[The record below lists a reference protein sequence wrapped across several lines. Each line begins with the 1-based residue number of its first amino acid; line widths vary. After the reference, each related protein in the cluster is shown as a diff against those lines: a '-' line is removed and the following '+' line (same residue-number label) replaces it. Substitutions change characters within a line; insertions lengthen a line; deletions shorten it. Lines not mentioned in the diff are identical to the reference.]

1 MRPCPSHLSPV
12 HVISSDYFRF
22 SSFISL
28 ARSAENDSSTKT
40 EGPIRPWSSLL
51 IRDYRLL
58 WIASVLSSLA
68 GQIRNVATLYQVYDI
83 SGSAFKLGLTGFLE
97 TLPFIVFGLFAG
109 AVADAFDRK
118 RLLVATISLQ
128 MVPNLILGVLTLT
141 GVTQVWHIYALG
153 LLGAFVE
160 VFNWPARAA
169 LIPRLV
175 PPVLLMNAM
184 VVNTMILQTS
194 FLIGPAIGGFLIDRG
209 GLSTA
214 YFASTLLFVPAAIAI
229 VSVRASGTIEGERR
243 RVNFR
248 SIVEGIEFIWIQRII
263 LSLFLLDF
271 AVVLVGFYRPI
282 LPIFAADVFKTGA
295 SGLGVLYAAPS
306 AGSLLGTTALLMAG
320 DVKRKGVLV
329 IIAAIFFAS
338 ALALLGISYQFWMA
352 VGAVALLGFTDS
364 ISVAIRRTVVQLLAP
379 DGMLGR
385 AASLITVFA
394 QTTNGLGA
402 LLAGIAAQY
411 FGAPNAL
418 LIGSSLCFVMIFGI
432 CSVIPQLWRYRSP

>member
-1 MRPCPSHLSPV
+1 MANSGEIGSNPDQEQS
-12 HVISSDYFRF
+12 
-22 SSFISL
+22 
-28 ARSAENDSSTKT
+28 
-40 EGPIRPWSSLL
+40 IRPWSSLA

-68 GQIRNVATLYQVYDI
+68 GQIRNVSTLYQVYDI

-97 TLPFIVFGLFAG
+97 TLPFIIFGLYAG

-118 RLLVATISLQ
+118 KLLMLTISLQ
-128 MVPNLILGVLTLT
+128 LVPNLLLGILTLT
-141 GVTQVWHIYALG
+141 GSIQVWHIYTLG

-175 PPVLLMNAM
+175 PPRLLMNAM

-194 FLIGPAIGGFLIDRG
+194 FLVGPAIGGFLIDQT
-209 GLSTA
+209 GLATA
-214 YFASTLLFVPAAIAI
+214 YFASTLLFLPAILAIF
-229 VSVRASGTIEGERR
+229 SLRTSGKIEGARR
-243 RVNFR
+243 HVNLR
-248 SIVEGIEFIWIQRII
+248 SIVEGIEFLWIQRII

-295 SGLGVLYAAPS
+295 VGLGLLYAAPS
-306 AGSLLGTTALLMAG
+306 LGSLLGSTALLMAG
-320 DVKRKGVLV
+320 DVRRKGVLV
-329 IIAAIFFAS
+329 IVAALIFAAS
-338 ALALLGISYQFWMA
+338 LALLGISYSFWMA
-352 VGAVALLGFTDS
+352 ILAVLILGFTDS

-402 LLAGIAAQY
+402 LLAGVAAEY
-411 FGAPNAL
+411 WGAPNAL
-418 LIGSSLCFVMIFGI
+418 LVGSSLCFLMIFGI
-432 CSVIPQLWRYRSP
+432 CMAIPQLWRYRS

>member
-1 MRPCPSHLSPV
+1 M
-12 HVISSDYFRF
+12 
-22 SSFISL
+22 
-28 ARSAENDSSTKT
+28 
-40 EGPIRPWSSLL
+40 
-51 IRDYRLL
+51 
-58 WIASVLSSLA
+58 LSSLA

-97 TLPFIVFGLFAG
+97 TLPFIIFGLYAG

-118 RLLVATISLQ
+118 KMLVATISLQ
-128 MVPNLILGVLTLT
+128 IVPNLVLGILTLT
-141 GVTQVWHIYALG
+141 GATQVWHIYALG
-153 LLGAFVE
+153 LVGAFVE

-169 LIPRLV
+169 MIPRLV
-175 PPVLLMNAM
+175 PQSLLMNAM

-194 FLIGPAIGGFLIDRG
+194 FLVGPAIGGFLIDQG
-209 GLSTA
+209 GLATA

-229 VSVRASGTIEGERR
+229 VSVKASGKIEGARR
-243 RVNFR
+243 RVNFK
-248 SIVEGIEFIWIQRII
+248 SIIEGIEFIWIQRII

-295 SGLGVLYAAPS
+295 AGLGLLYAAPS
-306 AGSLLGTTALLMAG
+306 AGSLLGTTVLLMAG
-320 DVKRKGVLV
+320 DVQRKGVLV
-329 IIAAIFFAS
+329 IVAALFFA
-338 ALALLGISYQFWMA
+338 AGLALLGISQWFWMA
-352 VGAVALLGFTDS
+352 VGAVLLLGFADS

-402 LLAGIAAQY
+402 LLAGITAQY
-411 FGAPNAL
+411 MGASNAL
-418 LIGSSLCFVMIFGI
+418 LVGSALCFVMILGI
-432 CSVIPQLWRYRSP
+432 CLAIPQLWRYRS

>member
-1 MRPCPSHLSPV
+1 LANSEGIDPSP
-12 HVISSDYFRF
+12 DPQ
-22 SSFISL
+22 
-28 ARSAENDSSTKT
+28 T
-40 EGPIRPWSSLL
+40 PIRPWSSLL

-68 GQIRNVATLYQVYDI
+68 GQIRNIATLYQVYDI

-97 TLPFIVFGLFAG
+97 TLPFILFGLFAG

-118 RLLVATISLQ
+118 KLLIATISLQ
-128 MVPNLILGVLTLT
+128 IVPNMLLGILTFT
-141 GVTQVWHIYALG
+141 GVIQVWHIYTLG

-160 VFNWPARAA
+160 VFNWPARSA

-175 PPVLLMNAM
+175 PAPLLMNAM

-194 FLIGPAIGGFLIDRG
+194 FLVGPAIGGFLIDRG
-209 GLSTA
+209 GLALA
-214 YFASTLLFVPAAIAI
+214 YFFSTLLFVPAVFAIL
-229 VSVRASGTIEGERR
+229 SLRTSGKIEGPRR
-243 RVNFR
+243 KVNLR

-282 LPIFAADVFKTGA
+282 LPIFAADVFQSGA
-295 SGLGVLYAAPS
+295 SGLGLLYAAPS
-306 AGSLLGTTALLMAG
+306 AGSLLGSTVLLMAG
-320 DVKRKGVLV
+320 DVPRKGVLV
-329 IIAAIFFAS
+329 IVAALCFAGS
-338 ALALLGISYQFWMA
+338 LALLGVSQWFWMA
-352 VGAVALLGFTDS
+352 VVAVLILGFTDS

-402 LLAGIAAQY
+402 LLAGIAAEY
-411 FGAPNAL
+411 LGAPNAL
-418 LIGSSLCFVMIFGI
+418 LIGSGLCFLMIFGI
-432 CSVIPQLWRYRSP
+432 CIAIPQLWRYRS

>member
-1 MRPCPSHLSPV
+1 MANPV
-12 HVISSDYFRF
+12 EKNSS
-22 SSFISL
+22 
-28 ARSAENDSSTKT
+28 AND
-40 EGPIRPWSSLL
+40 ELRIRPWSSLL
-51 IRDYRLL
+51 FRDYRLL

-97 TLPFIVFGLFAG
+97 TLPYIIFGLYAG

-118 RLLVATISLQ
+118 KLLVATISLQ
-128 MVPNLILGVLTLT
+128 IVPNLLLGLLTLT
-141 GVTQVWHIYALG
+141 GSIQVWHIYALG
-153 LLGAFVE
+153 LLGSFVE

-175 PPVLLMNAM
+175 PPALLMNAM

-194 FLIGPAIGGFLIDRG
+194 FLVGPAIGGFLIDQG
-209 GLSTA
+209 GLTIA

-229 VSVRASGTIEGERR
+229 VSVKASGKIGGKRR
-243 RVNFR
+243 RVNLR

-295 SGLGVLYAAPS
+295 SGLGLLYAAPS
-306 AGSLLGTTALLMAG
+306 AGSLLGTVALLMAG
-320 DVKRKGVLV
+320 NVKRKGVLV
-329 IIAAIFFAS
+329 VVAALFFAG
-338 ALALLGISYQFWMA
+338 ALALLGIAYQFWMA
-352 VGAVALLGFTDS
+352 VAAVMILGFADS

-385 AASLITVFA
+385 AASLITVSA

-402 LLAGIAAQY
+402 LLVGIAAEAW
-411 FGAPNAL
+411 GAPNAL
-418 LIGSSLCFVMIFGI
+418 LIGSGLCFLMICGI
-432 CSVIPQLWRYRSP
+432 CLAIPQLWRYES

>member
-1 MRPCPSHLSPV
+1 MANSGEIGPNPEH
-12 HVISSDYFRF
+12 
-22 SSFISL
+22 
-28 ARSAENDSSTKT
+28 EQ
-40 EGPIRPWSSLL
+40 PIRPWSSLA

-58 WIASVLSSLA
+58 WIASVLASLA

-97 TLPFIVFGLFAG
+97 TLPFIIFGLYAG

-118 RLLVATISLQ
+118 KLLMITMSLQ
-128 MVPNLILGVLTLT
+128 LVPNLFLGMLTLT
-141 GVTQVWHIYALG
+141 GSIQVWHIYTFG
-153 LLGAFVE
+153 LLGAFIE

-175 PPVLLMNAM
+175 PPRMLMNAM

-194 FLIGPAIGGFLIDRG
+194 FLVGPAIGGFLIDQQ
-209 GLSTA
+209 GLATTYFVSTM
-214 YFASTLLFVPAAIAI
+214 LFVPAALALFSIRTSGKIAGPRR
-229 VSVRASGTIEGERR
+229 SV
-243 RVNFR
+243 NLR
-248 SIVEGIEFIWIQRII
+248 SIVEGIEFLWIQRII

-295 SGLGVLYAAPS
+295 SGLGLLYAAPA
-306 AGSLLGTTALLMAG
+306 AGSLLGSTALLMAG
-320 DVKRKGVLV
+320 DVPRKGVLV
-329 IIAAIFFAS
+329 IVAALCFAAS
-338 ALALLGISYQFWMA
+338 LAFLGVSQSFWMA
-352 VGAVALLGFTDS
+352 VIAVLILGVTDS

-402 LLAGIAAQY
+402 LLAGIAAEY
-411 FGAPNAL
+411 WGAPNAL
-418 LIGSSLCFVMIFGI
+418 LIGSGLCFLMILGI
-432 CSVIPQLWRYRSP
+432 CIAIPQLWRYRS

>member
-1 MRPCPSHLSPV
+1 
-12 HVISSDYFRF
+12 
-22 SSFISL
+22 
-28 ARSAENDSSTKT
+28 
-40 EGPIRPWSSLL
+40 
-51 IRDYRLL
+51 L

-68 GQIRNVATLYQVYDI
+68 GQIRNVATLYQVYNI

-97 TLPFIVFGLFAG
+97 TLPFIIFGLYAG

-118 RLLVATISLQ
+118 KMLVATISLQ
-128 MVPNLILGVLTLT
+128 IVPNLVLGILTLT
-141 GVTQVWHIYALG
+141 GATQVWHIYALG
-153 LLGAFVE
+153 LVGAFVE

-169 LIPRLV
+169 MIPRLV
-175 PPVLLMNAM
+175 PQSLLMNAM

-194 FLIGPAIGGFLIDRG
+194 FLVGPAIGGFLIDQV
-209 GLSTA
+209 GLATA

-229 VSVRASGTIEGERR
+229 LSVKASGKIEGARR
-243 RVNFR
+243 RVNFK
-248 SIVEGIEFIWIQRII
+248 SIIEGIEFIWIQRII

-295 SGLGVLYAAPS
+295 AGLGLLYAAPS

-320 DVKRKGVLV
+320 DVQRKGVLV
-329 IIAAIFFAS
+329 IVAALFFA
-338 ALALLGISYQFWMA
+338 AGLALLGISQWFWMA
-352 VGAVALLGFTDS
+352 VVAVLLLGFADS

-402 LLAGIAAQY
+402 LLAGITAQY
-411 FGAPNAL
+411 MGASNAL
-418 LIGSSLCFVMIFGI
+418 LVGSALCFVMILGI
-432 CSVIPQLWRYRSP
+432 CLAIPQLWRYRS

>member
-1 MRPCPSHLSPV
+1 MANSVEINSGPHQ
-12 HVISSDYFRF
+12 HQ
-22 SSFISL
+22 
-28 ARSAENDSSTKT
+28 
-40 EGPIRPWSSLL
+40 PIRPWSSLL

-58 WIASVLSSLA
+58 WLASVLSSLA
-68 GQIRNVATLYQVYDI
+68 GQIRNVSTLYQVYDI

-97 TLPFIVFGLFAG
+97 TLPFIIFGLFAG

-118 RLLVATISLQ
+118 KLLVATITLQ
-128 MVPNLILGVLTLT
+128 IVPNLALGILTLA
-141 GVTQVWHIYALG
+141 GITQVWHIYALG

-175 PPVLLMNAM
+175 PQNLLMNAM

-194 FLIGPAIGGFLIDRG
+194 FLVGPAIGGFLIDRG
-209 GLSTA
+209 GLATA

-229 VSVRASGTIEGERR
+229 VSVRTSGKIEGARR
-243 RVNFR
+243 RVNLK

-295 SGLGVLYAAPS
+295 SGLGLLYAAPS

-320 DVKRKGVLV
+320 DVNRKGVLV
-329 IIAAIFFAS
+329 IIAALFFAGG
-338 ALALLGISYQFWMA
+338 LAFLGISQWFGMA
-352 VGAVALLGFTDS
+352 VVAVLILGFADS

-411 FGAPNAL
+411 MGAPNAL
-418 LIGSSLCFVMIFGI
+418 LLGSALCFIMILGI
-432 CSVIPQLWRYRSP
+432 CVAIPQLWRYRS

>member
-1 MRPCPSHLSPV
+1 M
-12 HVISSDYFRF
+12 
-22 SSFISL
+22 
-28 ARSAENDSSTKT
+28 
-40 EGPIRPWSSLL
+40 
-51 IRDYRLL
+51 
-58 WIASVLSSLA
+58 LSSLA

-118 RLLVATISLQ
+118 KMLVMTISLQ
-128 MVPNLILGVLTLT
+128 IVPNMILGILTLS
-141 GVTQVWHIYALG
+141 GVTQVWHIYTLG
-153 LLGAFVE
+153 LVGAFVE

-175 PPVLLMNAM
+175 PQSLLMNAM

-194 FLIGPAIGGFLIDRG
+194 FLVGPAIGGFLIDHG
-209 GLSTA
+209 GLATA
-214 YFASTLLFVPAAIAI
+214 YFSSTLLFVPAAIAI
-229 VSVRASGTIEGERR
+229 LSVRTSGKIDGPRR
-243 RVNFR
+243 QVNLK

-295 SGLGVLYAAPS
+295 SGLGLLYAAPS

-329 IIAAIFFAS
+329 IIAALFFAA
-338 ALALLGISYQFWMA
+338 ALALLGMSHWFTMALISVMI
-352 VGAVALLGFTDS
+352 LGFADS

-402 LLAGIAAQY
+402 LLAGVAAEY
-411 FGAPNAL
+411 FGASNAL
-418 LIGSSLCFVMIFGI
+418 LIGSGLCFVMILAI
-432 CSVIPQLWRYRSP
+432 CVTIPQLWRYRS

>member
-1 MRPCPSHLSPV
+1 
-12 HVISSDYFRF
+12 
-22 SSFISL
+22 
-28 ARSAENDSSTKT
+28 
-40 EGPIRPWSSLL
+40 
-51 IRDYRLL
+51 L

-97 TLPFIVFGLFAG
+97 TLPFIIFGLYAG

-118 RLLVATISLQ
+118 KMLVATISLQ
-128 MVPNLILGVLTLT
+128 IVPNLVLGILTLT
-141 GVTQVWHIYALG
+141 GATQVWHIYALG
-153 LLGAFVE
+153 LVGAFVE

-169 LIPRLV
+169 MIPRLV
-175 PPVLLMNAM
+175 PQSLLMNAM

-194 FLIGPAIGGFLIDRG
+194 FLVGPAIGGFLIDQV
-209 GLSTA
+209 GLATA

-229 VSVRASGTIEGERR
+229 VSVKASGKIEGARR
-243 RVNFR
+243 RVNFK
-248 SIVEGIEFIWIQRII
+248 SIIEGIEFIWIQRII

-295 SGLGVLYAAPS
+295 AGLGLLYAAPS
-306 AGSLLGTTALLMAG
+306 AGSLLGTTVLLMAG
-320 DVKRKGVLV
+320 DVQRKGVLV
-329 IIAAIFFAS
+329 IVAALFFA
-338 ALALLGISYQFWMA
+338 AGLALLGSSQWFWMA
-352 VGAVALLGFTDS
+352 VVAVLLLGFADS

-402 LLAGIAAQY
+402 LLAGITAQY
-411 FGAPNAL
+411 MGASNAL
-418 LIGSSLCFVMIFGI
+418 LVGSALCFVMILGI
-432 CSVIPQLWRYRSP
+432 CLAIPQLWRYRS

>member
-1 MRPCPSHLSPV
+1 LAT
-12 HVISSDYFRF
+12 SSEIN
-22 SSFISL
+22 SSSNQ
-28 ARSAENDSSTKT
+28 EQ
-40 EGPIRPWSSLL
+40 PIRPWSSLL

-97 TLPFIVFGLFAG
+97 TLPFIIFGLYAG

-118 RLLVATISLQ
+118 KLLIATISLQ
-128 MVPNLILGVLTLT
+128 IVPNLALGILTLT
-141 GVTQVWHIYALG
+141 GTTQVWHIYALG
-153 LLGAFVE
+153 LAGAFVE

-169 LIPRLV
+169 MIPRLV
-175 PPVLLMNAM
+175 PQSLLMNAM

-194 FLIGPAIGGFLIDRG
+194 FLVGPAIGGFLIDQG
-209 GLSTA
+209 GLATA

-229 VSVRASGTIEGERR
+229 LSVKTSGKIEGARR
-243 RVNFR
+243 RVNFK
-248 SIVEGIEFIWIQRII
+248 SIIEGIEFIWIQRII

-295 SGLGVLYAAPS
+295 SGLGLLYAAPS
-306 AGSLLGTTALLMAG
+306 AGSLLGTTVLLMAG
-320 DVKRKGVLV
+320 DVQRKGVLV
-329 IIAAIFFAS
+329 IIAALFFA
-338 ALALLGISYQFWMA
+338 AGLALLGISQWFWMA
-352 VGAVALLGFTDS
+352 VVAVLILGFADS

-402 LLAGIAAQY
+402 LLAGITAQY
-411 FGAPNAL
+411 MGASNAL
-418 LIGSSLCFVMIFGI
+418 LVGSALCFVMILGI
-432 CSVIPQLWRYRSP
+432 CLAIPQLWRYRS

>member
-1 MRPCPSHLSPV
+1 M
-12 HVISSDYFRF
+12 
-22 SSFISL
+22 
-28 ARSAENDSSTKT
+28 
-40 EGPIRPWSSLL
+40 
-51 IRDYRLL
+51 
-58 WIASVLSSLA
+58 LSSLA

-97 TLPFIVFGLFAG
+97 TLPFIIFGLYAG

-118 RLLVATISLQ
+118 KLLVATISLQ
-128 MVPNLILGVLTLT
+128 IVPNLVLGILTLT
-141 GVTQVWHIYALG
+141 GATQVWHIYALG
-153 LLGAFVE
+153 LVGAFVE

-169 LIPRLV
+169 MIPRLV
-175 PPVLLMNAM
+175 PQSLLMNAM

-194 FLIGPAIGGFLIDRG
+194 FLVGPAIGGFLIDQV
-209 GLSTA
+209 GLATA

-229 VSVRASGTIEGERR
+229 LSVKASGKIEGVRR
-243 RVNFR
+243 RVNFK
-248 SIVEGIEFIWIQRII
+248 SIIEGIEFIWIQRII

-295 SGLGVLYAAPS
+295 AGLGLLYAAPS
-306 AGSLLGTTALLMAG
+306 AGSLLGTTVLLMAG
-320 DVKRKGVLV
+320 DVQRKGVLV
-329 IIAAIFFAS
+329 IVAALFFA
-338 ALALLGISYQFWMA
+338 AGLALLGISQWFWMA
-352 VGAVALLGFTDS
+352 VVAVLLLGFADS

-402 LLAGIAAQY
+402 LLAGITAQY
-411 FGAPNAL
+411 MGASNAL
-418 LIGSSLCFVMIFGI
+418 LVGSALCFVMILGI
-432 CSVIPQLWRYRSP
+432 CLAIPQLWRYRS

>member
-1 MRPCPSHLSPV
+1 MANSVEIGPSP
-12 HVISSDYFRF
+12 DPQP
-22 SSFISL
+22 
-28 ARSAENDSSTKT
+28 
-40 EGPIRPWSSLL
+40 PIRPWSSLL

-97 TLPFIVFGLFAG
+97 TLPFILFGLFAG

-118 RLLVATISLQ
+118 KLLIATISLQ
-128 MVPNLILGVLTLT
+128 IVPNTLLGILTFT
-141 GVTQVWHIYALG
+141 GSIQVWHIYTLG

-160 VFNWPARAA
+160 VFNWPARSA

-175 PPVLLMNAM
+175 PSSLLMNAM

-194 FLIGPAIGGFLIDRG
+194 FLVGPAIGGFLIDRG
-209 GLSTA
+209 GLAIA
-214 YFASTLLFVPAAIAI
+214 YFSSTLLFVPAVFAIL
-229 VSVRASGTIEGERR
+229 SLRASGKIEGPRR
-243 RVNFR
+243 QVNLK
-248 SIVEGIEFIWIQRII
+248 SIVEGIEFIWVQRII

-295 SGLGVLYAAPS
+295 SGLGLLYAAPS
-306 AGSLLGTTALLMAG
+306 AGSLLGSTALLMAG
-320 DVKRKGVLV
+320 DVPRKGVLV
-329 IIAAIFFAS
+329 IIAALCFAS
-338 ALALLGISYQFWMA
+338 SLALLGLAQWFWMA
-352 VGAVALLGFTDS
+352 VVAVLLLGFTDS

-402 LLAGIAAQY
+402 LLAGVAAEY
-411 FGAPNAL
+411 LGAPNAL
-418 LIGSSLCFVMIFGI
+418 LIGSGLCFLMIFTI
-432 CSVIPQLWRYRSP
+432 CIAIPQLWRYQS

>member
-1 MRPCPSHLSPV
+1 MEPNQPA
-12 HVISSDYFRF
+12 DQ
-22 SSFISL
+22 
-28 ARSAENDSSTKT
+28 
-40 EGPIRPWSSLL
+40 PIRPWSALL
-51 IRDYRLL
+51 IRDYRFL

-109 AVADAFDRK
+109 AVADAFNRK
-118 RLLVATISLQ
+118 KLLVSSITLQ
-128 MVPNLILGVLTLT
+128 MLPNFLLGILTLT
-141 GVTQVWHIYALG
+141 GITQVWHIYALG
-153 LLGAFVE
+153 LLSALIE

-175 PPVLLMNAM
+175 PQALLLNAM

-194 FLIGPAIGGFLIDRG
+194 FLVGPAIGGFLIEHG
-209 GLSTA
+209 GLTTA
-214 YFASTLLFVPAAIAI
+214 YFTSTLLFIPAAIGI
-229 VSVRASGTIEGERR
+229 VSIRASGEIVGERR
-243 RVNFR
+243 RVNLK

-295 SGLGVLYAAPS
+295 SGLGLLYGAPS
-306 AGSLLGTTALLMAG
+306 AGSLLGSMTLLMAG
-320 DVKRKGVLV
+320 NVKRKGVLV
-329 IIAAIFFAS
+329 IIAALFFAG
-338 ALALLGISYQFWMA
+338 ALALLGISHWFWMA
-352 VGAVALLGFTDS
+352 LIAVTILGFADS

-394 QTTNGLGA
+394 QTTNGLGS
-402 LLAGIAAQY
+402 LLAGIAAQTW
-411 FGAPNAL
+411 GAPKAL
-418 LIGSSLCFVMIFGI
+418 IIGSGLCFVMILAI
-432 CSVIPQLWRYRSP
+432 CVSIPQLWRYKS

>member
-1 MRPCPSHLSPV
+1 MANPV
-12 HVISSDYFRF
+12 EKNSS
-22 SSFISL
+22 
-28 ARSAENDSSTKT
+28 AND
-40 EGPIRPWSSLL
+40 ELRIRPWSSLL
-51 IRDYRLL
+51 FRDYRLL

-97 TLPFIVFGLFAG
+97 TLPFIIFGLYAG

-118 RLLVATISLQ
+118 KLLVATISLQ
-128 MVPNLILGVLTLT
+128 IVPNLLLGLLTLT
-141 GVTQVWHIYALG
+141 GSIQVWHIYSLG
-153 LLGAFVE
+153 LLGSFVE

-175 PPVLLMNAM
+175 PPALLMNAM

-194 FLIGPAIGGFLIDRG
+194 FLVGPAIGGFLIDQG
-209 GLSTA
+209 GLTIA

-229 VSVRASGTIEGERR
+229 VSVKASGKIGGKRR
-243 RVNFR
+243 RVNLR

-295 SGLGVLYAAPS
+295 SGLGLLYAAPS
-306 AGSLLGTTALLMAG
+306 AGSLLGTVALLMAG

-329 IIAAIFFAS
+329 IVAALFFAG

-352 VGAVALLGFTDS
+352 VAAVIILGFADS

-385 AASLITVFA
+385 AASLITVSA

-402 LLAGIAAQY
+402 LLAGIAAEAW
-411 FGAPNAL
+411 GAPNAL
-418 LIGSSLCFVMIFGI
+418 LIGSGLCFLMICGI
-432 CSVIPQLWRYRSP
+432 CLAIPQLWRYES

>member
-1 MRPCPSHLSPV
+1 
-12 HVISSDYFRF
+12 
-22 SSFISL
+22 L
-28 ARSAENDSSTKT
+28 ANSVEQDPDSAPQA
-40 EGPIRPWSSLL
+40 PIRPWSALL

-68 GQIRNVATLYQVYDI
+68 GQIRNVSTLYQVYDI
-83 SGSAFKLGLTGFLE
+83 SGSPFKLGLTGFLE
-97 TLPFIVFGLFAG
+97 TLPFIIFGLYAG
-109 AVADAFDRK
+109 AVADAFNRK
-118 RLLVATISLQ
+118 KLLVATISLQ
-128 MVPNLILGVLTLT
+128 IVPNMLLGILTLT
-141 GVTQVWHIYALG
+141 GATQVWHIYALG

-175 PPVLLMNAM
+175 PSHLLMNAM

-194 FLIGPAIGGFLIDRG
+194 FLVGPAIGGFLIDQG
-209 GLSTA
+209 GLATA

-229 VSVRASGTIEGERR
+229 VSVRASGEIIGERR
-243 RVNFR
+243 RVNMR
-248 SIVEGIEFIWIQRII
+248 SIVEGIEFLWIQRII

-295 SGLGVLYAAPS
+295 SGLGLLYAAPS
-306 AGSLLGTTALLMAG
+306 AGSILGTIALLMAG

-329 IIAAIFFAS
+329 IVAALFFAAS
-338 ALALLGISYQFWMA
+338 LALLGSSQWFWMA
-352 VGAVALLGFTDS
+352 VVSVIILGFTDS

-402 LLAGIAAQY
+402 LLAGVAAEY

-418 LIGSSLCFVMIFGI
+418 LIGSGLCFLMIFGI
-432 CSVIPQLWRYRSP
+432 CLAIPQLWRYRS

>member
-1 MRPCPSHLSPV
+1 M
-12 HVISSDYFRF
+12 
-22 SSFISL
+22 
-28 ARSAENDSSTKT
+28 
-40 EGPIRPWSSLL
+40 
-51 IRDYRLL
+51 
-58 WIASVLSSLA
+58 LSSLA

-97 TLPFIVFGLFAG
+97 TLPFIIFGLYAG

-118 RLLVATISLQ
+118 KLLIATISLQ
-128 MVPNLILGVLTLT
+128 IVPNLVLGILTLT
-141 GVTQVWHIYALG
+141 GATQVWHIYALG
-153 LLGAFVE
+153 LVGAFVE

-169 LIPRLV
+169 MIPRLV
-175 PPVLLMNAM
+175 PQSLLMNAM

-194 FLIGPAIGGFLIDRG
+194 FLVGPAIGGFLIDQV
-209 GLSTA
+209 GLATA

-229 VSVRASGTIEGERR
+229 LSVKASGKIEGARR
-243 RVNFR
+243 RVNFK
-248 SIVEGIEFIWIQRII
+248 SIIEGIEFIWIQRII

-295 SGLGVLYAAPS
+295 AGLGLLYAAPS
-306 AGSLLGTTALLMAG
+306 AGSLLGTTVLLMAG
-320 DVKRKGVLV
+320 DVQRKGVLV
-329 IIAAIFFAS
+329 IVAALFFA
-338 ALALLGISYQFWMA
+338 AGLALLGISQWFWMA
-352 VGAVALLGFTDS
+352 VVAVLLLGFADS

-402 LLAGIAAQY
+402 LLAGITAQY
-411 FGAPNAL
+411 MGASNAL
-418 LIGSSLCFVMIFGI
+418 LVGSALCFVMILGI
-432 CSVIPQLWRYRSP
+432 CLAIPQLWRYRS

>member
-1 MRPCPSHLSPV
+1 M
-12 HVISSDYFRF
+12 
-22 SSFISL
+22 
-28 ARSAENDSSTKT
+28 
-40 EGPIRPWSSLL
+40 
-51 IRDYRLL
+51 
-58 WIASVLSSLA
+58 LSSLA
-68 GQIRNVATLYQVYDI
+68 GQIRNVATLYQVYNI

-118 RLLVATISLQ
+118 KLLVATISLQ
-128 MVPNLILGVLTLT
+128 IVPNLVLGILTLT
-141 GVTQVWHIYALG
+141 GATQVWHIYALG
-153 LLGAFVE
+153 LVGAFVE

-169 LIPRLV
+169 MIPRLV
-175 PPVLLMNAM
+175 PQSLLMNAM

-194 FLIGPAIGGFLIDRG
+194 FLVGPAIGGFLIDQG
-209 GLSTA
+209 GLATA

-229 VSVRASGTIEGERR
+229 VSVKASGKIEGARR
-243 RVNFR
+243 RVNFK
-248 SIVEGIEFIWIQRII
+248 SIIEGIEFIWIQRII

-295 SGLGVLYAAPS
+295 SGLGLLYAAPS
-306 AGSLLGTTALLMAG
+306 AGSLLGTTVLLMAG
-320 DVKRKGVLV
+320 NVHRKGVLV
-329 IIAAIFFAS
+329 IVAALFFA
-338 ALALLGISYQFWMA
+338 AGLALLGSSQWFWMA
-352 VGAVALLGFTDS
+352 VVAVLLLGFADS

-402 LLAGIAAQY
+402 LLAGITAQY
-411 FGAPNAL
+411 MGASNAL
-418 LIGSSLCFVMIFGI
+418 LVGSALCFVMILAI
-432 CSVIPQLWRYRSP
+432 CLAIPQLWRYKS